1 MDVVGGVVMV
11 VVVVP
16 VGVSLLGKRA
26 SFRKKKAAL
35 NTPNNYLN
43 GHRKQ
48 ISIAITMTITTI
60 I

>member
-1 MDVVGGVVMV
+1 MV

-48 ISIAITMTITTI
+48 ISIARTPGCVFHGGFYWRG
-60 I
+60 